1 MTRPVDS
8 AMAGERVEKG
18 VIRNLW
24 AETVVSSK
32 TARADVPLYLTLSG
46 ADGKDISLLAEKGII
61 RRTEVGAIAPG
72 DENKVVA
79 VENNAMAVL
88 DLQRKFPGLRIYE
101 EPIQN
106 LWSQDGPFAWPKGTN
121 RQYCRAVVVNLDL
134 NKPLLA
140 VLKNGQLE
148 FPILEGVRKL
158 SQLHAVNPRLNWSL
172 CLTLHGEIVWS
183 KDIGLMIQH
192 FLSENF
198 AREKRFADSCRSVF
212 GDELYENIDSASVKD
227 LSKLESQEQQHIL
240 MAMVPKKIAQLVHQQ
255 GWKTTTSYNLR
266 YGNVPHEAP
275 MVTWIIQ
282 FNWDERIS
290 SRPDA
295 VYRESLQTVFSNPGA
310 IKGGKIQQLGT

>member
-227 LSKLESQEQQHIL
+227 LSKLESQEDS
-240 MAMVPKKIAQLVHQQ
+240 
-255 GWKTTTSYNLR
+255 TTC
-266 YGNVPHEAP
+266 AP
-275 MVTWIIQ
+275 TGLEDDYV
-282 FNWDERIS
+282 
-290 SRPDA
+290 
-295 VYRESLQTVFSNPGA
+295 V
-310 IKGGKIQQLGT
+310 